1 MAGRVEW
8 NGEAFQ
14 KRVRAEMNRRLAA
27 SSMIVE
33 NHAKEL
39 LSVAGTGV
47 AASAFVGNGKVGKQ
61 EKKYRKGRRT
71 YGSNPSKPGEPP
83 HKQYGHLR
91 RSVTFALDR
100 LGLVSRVGTNLKKG
114 RWLELGTSKMAARP
128 WLRRALL
135 EKRAQVAALLTKP
148 LGGSTGG
155 R

>member
-39 LSVAGTGV
+39 LSVEGTGGG
-47 AASAFVGNGKVGKQ
+47 ARRDAQGR
-61 EKKYRKGRRT
+61 YIKGSSGPRR

-83 HKQYGHLR
+83 RKQYGHLR
-91 RSVTFALDR
+91 RSVTYALDR
-100 LGLVSRVGTNLKKG
+100 LGMVSRVGTNLKYG

-148 LGGSTGG
+148 LGGPSGK
-155 R
+155 